1 MEKFLYAI
9 SFGKLG
15 KAPRKKRSEKPKA
28 SAPKSSA
35 PSKPKSSAPK
45 RKKQRTEVTSGRL
58 YVGNLSYDADEPELE
73 DLFKGAGNV
82 LSAEVVTNNRTQQS
96 KGFAFVEMGSIEE
109 AKRAVEI
116 LDDEEFMGRKL
127 IVSGARSDGPRDE
140 DSDSDSDSSDQEHAM
155 AETGSESQA

>member
-15 KAPRKKRSEKPKA
+15 KAPRKKRS
-28 SAPKSSA
+28 
-35 PSKPKSSAPK
+35 SKPKSSAPK
-45 RKKQRTEVTSGRL
+45 SNAPSKPKSAAPMRKKQRKEVTSGRL

-73 DLFKGAGNV
+73 ELFKGAGNV

-127 IVSGARSDGPRDE
+127 IVSGARSEGPREE
-140 DSDSDSDSSDQEHAM
+140 DSDTSDNEHAM
-155 AETGSESQA
+155 AESSTESQA

>member
-1 MEKFLYAI
+1 MEKFLHAI

-15 KAPRKKRSEKPKA
+15 KAPKKKRSDKPK
-28 SAPKSSA
+28 SNAPKSSA
-35 PSKPKSSAPK
+35 PSKPKSAAPK
-45 RKKQRTEVTSGRL
+45 RKRMREEVTSGRL

-73 DLFKGAGNV
+73 ELFKGAGNV

-96 KGFAFVEMGSIEE
+96 KGFAFVEMGSVEE

-127 IVSGARSDGPRDE
+127 IVSGARSDGPRDG
-140 DSDSDSDSSDQEHAM
+140 DDDSSDSEPAM
-155 AETGSESQA
+155 AESGSESQA